1 MATIKSKDKVEYVS
15 LEGGGEQSKKEKF
28 VLNAR
33 EIQNAIK
40 KVENQHLILDTPMTV
55 AFPTLGWIKRMICC
69 DGVSKMVEN
78 DP

>member
-1 MATIKSKDKVEYVS
+1 M
-15 LEGGGEQSKKEKF
+15 
-28 VLNAR
+28 NAR